1 MTPVTTN
8 DILKLTKDLLIIK
21 ERTILQNKETINS
34 LKNQLFKVE
43 NELNNMKEKQ
53 RLESLPNRNTHFGP
67 TQCTGRTTKGYQCQI
82 THNNIKNN
90 GGRCHHHYNSS
101 KSYTYAR

>member
-1 MTPVTTN
+1 MTTGLSAGNLRITG
-8 DILKLTKDLLIIK
+8 DILNIKDRVILT
-21 ERTILQNKETINS
+21 QKETINS
-34 LKNQLFKVE
+34 LKNQLFKVT

-67 TQCTGRTTKGYQCQI
+67 TQCTATTTKGYRCQI

-90 GGRCHHHYNSS
+90 GGRCHHHYISS
-101 KSYTYAR
+101 KPYTYAR